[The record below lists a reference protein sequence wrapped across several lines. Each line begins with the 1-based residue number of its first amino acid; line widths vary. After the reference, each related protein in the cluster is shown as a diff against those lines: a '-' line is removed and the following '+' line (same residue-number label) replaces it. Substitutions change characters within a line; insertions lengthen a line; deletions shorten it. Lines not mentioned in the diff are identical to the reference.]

1 MKKTIVFVAAA
12 LLSGAAFANEGTGNT
27 APATETKP
35 AAAAA
40 TATEQAAPAA
50 EAGKD
55 AKMMTEKKGHAHKAG
70 KKGEKKH

>member
-12 LLSGAAFANEGTGNT
+12 LLSGAAFAEGTGT
-27 APATETKP
+27 AAPATETKP